1 MDYISTRDTSEVP
14 RSISSAQAIKTGIAP
29 DGGLFMPTEIPHLA
43 PGDIEKLCAMP
54 YSERA
59 AYILSMFLT
68 DYDRDG
74 LRADCA
80 EAYSEERFPSSPA
93 PVVSLGAGIYS
104 LELWHG
110 PTCAFKD
117 MALQIM
123 PRLLSRSLSMTQER
137 KLAHI
142 LVATSGDTG
151 KAALEGFCDVPGV
164 KITVFYP
171 CDGVSPMQK
180 RQMITQK
187 GDNVFVSA
195 VRGNFD
201 DAQTGVKK
209 IFANPDYAR
218 RAEEEGFFFS
228 SANSINWGRLAP
240 QIVYY
245 ISAYCDLVKENEI
258 FEGDVVNVCVPT
270 GNFGNIFAAYLA
282 REMGL
287 PLGKLICAS
296 NSNCVLT
303 DFIESGEYDR
313 TREFYKTMSPSMDI
327 LVSSNLERLL
337 YVIGGPSLASS
348 CMNELSETGKY
359 KVPYAVLEQIHEV
372 FQGYF
377 CSETETSEV
386 IRSTFEDTGYLTD
399 PHTAVGLGCAKKY
412 IEESGD
418 SRKVILASTAN
429 PYKFPADVLS
439 CLGIECDSDKPE
451 DIISTL
457 EEASGE
463 KAPAQ
468 LTRTLSMPVR
478 FDGVVDSDDM
488 ISVIFGN

>member
-1 MDYISTRDTSEVP
+1 
-14 RSISSAQAIKTGIAP
+14 
-29 DGGLFMPTEIPHLA
+29 
-43 PGDIEKLCAMP
+43 
-54 YSERA
+54 
-59 AYILSMFLT
+59 
-68 DYDRDG
+68 
-74 LRADCA
+74 
-80 EAYSEERFPSSPA
+80 
-93 PVVSLGAGIYS
+93 
-104 LELWHG
+104 
-110 PTCAFKD
+110 
-117 MALQIM
+117 
-123 PRLLSRSLSMTQER
+123 
-137 KLAHI
+137 
-142 LVATSGDTG
+142 
-151 KAALEGFCDVPGV
+151 
-164 KITVFYP
+164 
-171 CDGVSPMQK
+171 
-180 RQMITQK
+180 MITQK

-359 KVPYAVLEQIHEV
+359 KVPYAMLEQIHEV